1 MNTSD
6 GQRVIDF
13 AEKFCRISSGK
24 GAGQLIRLR
33 DWQKSLFRDLFRNR
47 PRRAYIQM
55 PRKNGKSQMA
65 AILGLYGL
73 VADNE
78 PSALVVSAAADR
90 EQARLVFATA
100 RRMVETDPDL
110 GKLVK
115 TYRNELV
122 VPSTD
127 SRYRVVSADAHTKE
141 GMNVSLALVDELHA
155 HPSRDLYDVL
165 SLSTGA
171 RENPLVLAITTPG
184 ARYDR
189 FGRDT
194 VAYTLYDYG
203 RRQQRGEV
211 ADPDFFFRSWEPSSP
226 GVAPHEVEAWYEANP
241 ALGDFLHL
249 ADLEAAV
256 RITPEA
262 EFRTKR
268 LGLWTSAQSIWLP
281 HGSWEACKAL
291 TPRSGTGVPTGP
303 RNGLDGLTGAS
314 QGKPVVLALD
324 GSFSED
330 ATAVIGA
337 TVEPHPYVFVVAIW
351 EKQPTDSE
359 SWRVDIA
366 DVEDTI
372 LQACKDYKVREVVC
386 DPYRWQRSMAVLQ
399 NQGVPIVEYPQG
411 NSRTI
416 PAAQKFFEAVT
427 SKTMRH
433 DGNKILERHMGNTY
447 TKATPLGPKVVKEYA
462 KSQRRIDAAVAA
474 IMAYDRATALG
485 NQRPPQIAIW

>member
-1 MNTSD
+1 MRPW
-6 GQRVIDF
+6 QRH
-13 AEKFCRISSGK
+13 
-24 GAGQLIRLR
+24 
-33 DWQKSLFRDLFRNR
+33 LFLDLFRNQ

-55 PRKNGKSQMA
+55 PRKNGKSQLA
-65 AILGLYGL
+65 AILGLFGL

-78 PSALVVSAAADR
+78 PGALVVSAAADR
-90 EQARLVFATA
+90 EQARLVFGTA
-100 RRMVETDPDL
+100 RRMVETDPVL
-110 GKLVK
+110 SKHVK

-122 VPSTD
+122 VPETD
-127 SRYRVVSADAHTKE
+127 SRYRVLSADAHTKE
-141 GMNVSLALVDELHA
+141 GLNVSLALVDELHA
-155 HPSRDLYDVL
+155 HPNRDLYDVL

-171 RENPLVLAITTPG
+171 RANPLVLAITTPG

-203 RRQQRGEV
+203 RRIGRGEIQ
-211 ADPDFFFRSWEPSSP
+211 DPDFFFRSWEPSDPSADAHD
-226 GVAPHEVEAWYEANP
+226 VDAWHEANP

-249 ADLEAAV
+249 ADIEAAV

-268 LGLWTSAQSIWLP
+268 LGLWTTAQTAWLP
-281 HGSWEACKAL
+281 NGAWKSCAVLRPSKPQ
-291 TPRSGTGVPTGP
+291 TPRSGTRVPTP
-303 RNGLDGLTGAS
+303 SENRLDGPTGAS
-314 QGKPVVLALD
+314 EGKPVVLALD

-330 ATAVIGA
+330 STALLAATI
-337 TVEPHPYVFVVAIW
+337 EPAPFVFVVHIW
-351 EKQPTDSE
+351 ERKPTDPE
-359 SWRVDIA
+359 SWRVDIE

-372 LQACKDYKVREVVC
+372 LATCKTMPVREVVC

-411 NSRTI
+411 NSRLI

-427 SKTMRH
+427 SKTMRQ
-433 DGNKILERHMGNTY
+433 DGNAILERHVDNTY
-447 TKATPLGPKVVKEYA
+447 TKATPLGPKPVKEH
-462 KSQRRIDAAVAA
+462 KDSQRRIDACISA

-485 NQRPPQIAIW
+485 NQRAPQFEVW